1 MGNGPHLDMEQGL
14 WDSGLTAVCGVDEA
28 GRGPLAGPVVAGAVI
43 LPPGLNLGKYLPGLD
58 DSKRLT
64 PMQRNRLE
72 TEIRHVAIA
81 VGVGQAEVAE
91 IDAINIRRA
100 SLLAMQR
107 AVAALAVTPSFLLID
122 GRDLLEV
129 SPCASLAV
137 KGGDGISASIA
148 AASII
153 AKETRDRIMHS
164 LSRDYPGYGWERNMG
179 YPTQEHRLALN
190 RLGVTPHH
198 RHSFA
203 PVREVVLRLRSAVN

>member
-1 MGNGPHLDMEQGL
+1 MEQGL
-14 WDSGLTAVCGVDEA
+14 WDSGLTAICGVDEA

-43 LPPGLNLGKYLPGLD
+43 LPPGLDLGKYLPGLD

>member
-1 MGNGPHLDMEQGL
+1 MEQGL

-43 LPPGLNLGKYLPGLD
+43 LPPGLDLGKYLPGLD

-107 AVAALAVTPSFLLID
+107 AVAALAVEPSFLLID
-122 GRDLLEV
+122 GRDQLEV
-129 SPCASLAV
+129 APCASLAI

-203 PVREVVLRLRSAVN
+203 PVREVVLRLRSAVD